1 MNVRFVKT
9 VIIKM
14 NYSFTNVVITIF
26 ARIVFMNIIY
36 NIYHIRTPWITVLV
50 ARVVIVIFVLQKFQ
64 DMCFVV
70 IFPILKFQHCRVM
83 MTIMMGIKMVDIT
96 ITNIMK
102 TIIKKANIMK
112 TTIKKTNIKKGFE
125 FIKKV
130 WTHRKKNLFFL
141 KHI

>member
-1 MNVRFVKT
+1 M
-9 VIIKM
+9 
-14 NYSFTNVVITIF
+14 
-26 ARIVFMNIIY
+26 
-36 NIYHIRTPWITVLV
+36 V

-130 WTHRKKNLFFL
+130 
-141 KHI
+141 